1 MTLPDYIDNSQH
13 KLEGILKIL
22 IENENQIVL
31 DIATGF
37 FRIEAW
43 LRLEAAMNRLTNLR
57 LLIGRDPAI
66 RPAESDRIDLIRYF
80 RKNIQHQLENEPFK
94 QEYKNQIDRLIAYLQ
109 QEYIQVR
116 LFGARGEKT
125 PFLHA
130 KAYIFDHYSIVGSS
144 NFTPSGINGNTEL
157 NILNKQKAIASNL
170 RENWFEK
177 FWNAESVDKNYKAKL
192 IDALDASK
200 FGSKPYTPYQV
211 FLKALYELFKDDAD
225 VVEGDRTGLE
235 LASFQQEGFE
245 RAVRLIEKHRGC
257 IVADAVGLGK
267 TYIGLRVLDYY
278 LIKDRHPG
286 HVPRALVVCPAQ
298 LRDLVWIKKLDEFG
312 IKADIVSQEAV
323 SCKNF
328 DFQRY
333 SNYDIVVVD
342 ESHSFRN
349 SSSNRFGNLLKLI
362 STGKRNK
369 RVLLLTATPINN
381 SVFDLYHQI
390 LLLTR
395 GDDKYYREYGVS
407 NLQGYFRA
415 LAKGEV
421 EITELLLQTIVRR
434 SRQDVIRR
442 QKAGEEIRIA
452 GKLIHFPK
460 RELEQFTYNFEASFF
475 GLYSS
480 IANQIDRL
488 HLAPYNLKAF
498 KKRTSKEEKNE
509 IKRNDALVAL
519 QKALY
524 LKRLESSLLAFG
536 NSIRNQRD
544 FQARFYEIFTREG
557 KLLDSKNFRKLVMAT
572 QTDEDEKESISSI
585 IDSLD
590 EIDSGGYQAGHLRS
604 HIESD
609 LAILNNILQ
618 SLDKIQ
624 QSAEEDR
631 DYDRKL
637 IAFKELLSNNLK
649 GQKILVFS
657 YFKDTAKYLYNELIK
672 DKNWFAQMEEPAIEL
687 ITGDTPGKQREI
699 KVKHFAPK
707 ANYQYPEEL
716 ETLKQNPIDILICT
730 DVLSEGQNLQDAG
743 VLVNYDLHWN
753 PVRMIQRAGR
763 IDRLGTDYD
772 NLFVY
777 NCFPEEGLENLLG
790 LVARL
795 QQRIATIDRE
805 VGLDASVLGETIS
818 DKSIEELYRLKKAD
832 TKAEKEAILE
842 ELEQAADLVS
852 LDEMRLPLLEFIQQK
867 TEEAVEEIPLGIHST
882 RYFNIPDYDVTDGG
896 LFLAFRAED
905 RHFWHFYPRINEHI
919 VTEPDKLITDKRK
932 IFNWLKCKESDF
944 PLPEE
949 LPPAQFDSAIF
960 EILETAIDHLLT
972 YFQKQQTSKKIK
984 PRLTKPLQK
993 IYQALTQPDLFE
1005 EKTED
1010 KETEEKIL
1018 KVITTNTLRG
1028 FEKDIKSIWNKFIE
1042 SKDKN
1047 LLISELDEFFGDN
1060 KLYSEIEVEGCSRL
1074 ESISNRLVETENKH
1088 NILEIIKR
1096 EDIQL
1101 VCYQWF
1107 KPK

>member
-1 MTLPDYIDNSQH
+1 M
-13 KLEGILKIL
+13 
-22 IENENQIVL
+22 
-31 DIATGF
+31 
-37 FRIEAW
+37 
-43 LRLEAAMNRLTNLR
+43 
-57 LLIGRDPAI
+57 
-66 RPAESDRIDLIRYF
+66 
-80 RKNIQHQLENEPFK
+80 
-94 QEYKNQIDRLIAYLQ
+94 
-109 QEYIQVR
+109 
-116 LFGARGEKT
+116 FGALGDKT

-144 NFTPSGINGNTEL
+144 NFTPSGISGNTEL
-157 NILNKQKAIASNL
+157 NILNKQQAIARDL

-177 FWNAESVDKNYKAKL
+177 FWNDPSVDLDYKAKL

-211 FLKALYELFKDDAD
+211 FLKALYELFKDDAI
-225 VVEGDRTGLE
+225 VGEGDRTALE

-245 RAVRLIEKHRGC
+245 RAVKLIEKHQGC

-278 LIKDRHPG
+278 LIKDRRPG
-286 HVPRALVVCPAQ
+286 HVPRALVICPAQ

-312 IKADIVSQEAV
+312 IKADVVSQEAV
-323 SCKNF
+323 SRKDF

-333 SNYDIVVVD
+333 QNYDIVVVD

-349 SSSNRFGNLLKLI
+349 SAANRFSNLSKLI
-362 STGKRNK
+362 ITGNKRK

-395 GDDKYYREYGVS
+395 GNETYYREYGVS
-407 NLQGYFRA
+407 NLKSYFRA

-421 EITELLLQTIVRR
+421 EITELLMQTIVRR

-460 RELEQFTYNFEASFF
+460 RELEQFTYNFEASFA
-475 GLYSS
+475 GLYAS
-480 IANQIDRL
+480 IADQIDRL

-524 LKRLESSLLAFG
+524 LKRLESSLIAFG

-544 FQARFYEIFTREG
+544 FQTRFYEIFTQQG
-557 KLLDSKNFRKLVMAT
+557 KLLNSKNFRKLVMAT
-572 QTDEDEKESISSI
+572 QADEDGEESISNI
-585 IDSLD
+585 IDALD
-590 EIDSGGYQAGHLRS
+590 EIDSGGYQIEHLRS
-604 HIESD
+604 QIESD
-609 LAILNNILQ
+609 LSILNNLLQ
-618 SLDKIQ
+618 SLAQIQ
-624 QSAEEDR
+624 QSVEEHQ

-637 IAFKELLSNNLK
+637 TAFKELLLNNLK

-657 YFKDTAKYLYNELIK
+657 YFKDTAKYLHEKLIK
-672 DKNWFAQMEEPAIEL
+672 DQNWLTQMGEPVIEL
-687 ITGDTPGKQREI
+687 ITGDTSGKQREI
-699 KVKHFAPK
+699 KVKHFAPQ
-707 ANYQYPEEL
+707 ANHQYPEEL
-716 ETLKQNPIDILICT
+716 ETLKQNPIDIFVCT

-772 NLFVY
+772 ILSVY
-777 NCFPEEGLENLLG
+777 NCFPEEGLEDLLG
-790 LVARL
+790 LVKRL

-818 DKSIEELYRLKKAD
+818 EKSLEELYRLKKAD
-832 TKAEKEAILE
+832 TEAEKEAILE

-867 TEEAVEEIPLGIHST
+867 TAEAVEEIPLGIHST
-882 RYFNIPDYDVTDGG
+882 HYFNIPDPNVTDGG
-896 LFLAFRAED
+896 LFIAFRAKD
-905 RHFWHFYPRINEHI
+905 RHFWHFYPRIDGHI
-919 VTEPDKLITDKRK
+919 ITEPDRLITDKRK

-944 PLPEE
+944 PSPDE
-949 LPPAQFDSAIF
+949 LPLLKFDNAIF
-960 EILETAIDHLLT
+960 RILDSTTSHLLT
-972 YFQKQQTSKKIK
+972 YFQKQQTSDKLK
-984 PRLTKPLQK
+984 PQLTKLLQK
-993 IYQALTQPDLFE
+993 IYQALTQPNLFE
-1005 EKTED
+1005 YQPVNEEA
-1010 KETEEKIL
+1010 KERIL
-1018 KVITTNTLRG
+1018 KVVTTVYLRI
-1028 FEKDIKSIWNKFIE
+1028 FEKDIKSVWDNFVENK
-1042 SKDKN
+1042 DLN
-1047 LLISELDEFFGDN
+1047 LLILDLDKFFIDNELYN
-1060 KLYSEIEVEGCSRL
+1060 EIEEQT
-1074 ESISNRLVETENKH
+1074 ES
-1088 NILEIIKR
+1088 NILEIVKR

-1107 KPK
+1107 KPE

>member
-1 MTLPDYIDNSQH
+1 MALPDYIDNSQH
-13 KLEGILKIL
+13 KLEDILKTL

-43 LRLEAAMNRLTNLR
+43 LRLEAAMNRLTSLR

-66 RPAESDRIDLIRYF
+66 RPLICDHAVAAYADRIDLIRYF
-80 RKNIQHQLENEPFK
+80 RKNIQHQLEDEPFK
-94 QEYKNQIDRLIAYLQ
+94 REYKNQIDRLIAYLQ
-109 QEYIQVR
+109 QEHIQVR
-116 LFGARGEKT
+116 LFGALGEKSQ
-125 PFLHA
+125 FLHA

-144 NFTPSGINGNTEL
+144 NFTPSGISGNTEL
-157 NILNKQKAIASNL
+157 NILNKQQAIARDL

-177 FWNAESVDKNYKAKL
+177 FWKHESVDTDYKSKL

-211 FLKALYELFKDDAD
+211 FLKALYELFKDDAI
-225 VVEGDRTGLE
+225 VGEGDRTALE

-278 LIKDRHPG
+278 LIKDRRPG
-286 HVPRALVVCPAQ
+286 HVPRALVLCPAQ

-312 IKADIVSQEAV
+312 IKADVVSQEAV
-323 SCKNF
+323 SRKDF

-349 SSSNRFGNLLKLI
+349 SASNRFGNLLKLI
-362 STGKRNK
+362 NTGKRNK

-452 GKLIHFPK
+452 GKLIRFPK

-624 QSAEEDR
+624 QSVEEDR

-699 KVKHFAPK
+699 KVKH
-707 ANYQYPEEL
+707 
-716 ETLKQNPIDILICT
+716 
-730 DVLSEGQNLQDAG
+730 
-743 VLVNYDLHWN
+743 
-753 PVRMIQRAGR
+753 
-763 IDRLGTDYD
+763 
-772 NLFVY
+772 
-777 NCFPEEGLENLLG
+777 
-790 LVARL
+790 
-795 QQRIATIDRE
+795 
-805 VGLDASVLGETIS
+805 
-818 DKSIEELYRLKKAD
+818 
-832 TKAEKEAILE
+832 
-842 ELEQAADLVS
+842 
-852 LDEMRLPLLEFIQQK
+852 
-867 TEEAVEEIPLGIHST
+867 
-882 RYFNIPDYDVTDGG
+882 
-896 LFLAFRAED
+896 LA
-905 RHFWHFYPRINEHI
+905 
-919 VTEPDKLITDKRK
+919 
-932 IFNWLKCKESDF
+932 
-944 PLPEE
+944 
-949 LPPAQFDSAIF
+949 
-960 EILETAIDHLLT
+960 
-972 YFQKQQTSKKIK
+972 
-984 PRLTKPLQK
+984 
-993 IYQALTQPDLFE
+993 
-1005 EKTED
+1005 
-1010 KETEEKIL
+1010 
-1018 KVITTNTLRG
+1018 
-1028 FEKDIKSIWNKFIE
+1028 
-1042 SKDKN
+1042 
-1047 LLISELDEFFGDN
+1047 LLIL
-1060 KLYSEIEVEGCSRL
+1060 
-1074 ESISNRLVETENKH
+1074 
-1088 NILEIIKR
+1088 
-1096 EDIQL
+1096 
-1101 VCYQWF
+1101 QWF
-1107 KPK
+1107 KQE